1 MQRQAAFPITG
12 GMLCLIA
19 ATVAAGAQPGLV
31 APPAGPA
38 LAPRTHGFM
47 LYLSQPMGGGGGG
60 ATLHPKFGFRID
72 QVRMAGNSGAPDA
85 GDPMQRRSLVGW
97 QFGGGSG
104 THASDVKLELGGRLT
119 YDVTHGGFGAQLGRS
134 GMPSNT
140 SRPVSAA
147 AGTHMTGGNSEGV
160 SEPKSFELHGVE
172 FRGAEFRSSEEN
184 ARPFTRDLFHDAHEA
199 RESNESSS
207 VFHEVAAAAIA
218 TFKSSHSAPIQ
229 QRSRPS
235 ERPFSMQ
242 EAAR

>member
-1 MQRQAAFPITG
+1 MRRQAAFPITG
-12 GMLCLIA
+12 GVLCLIA

-47 LYLSQPMGGGGGG
+47 LYLSQPIGGGGGG
-60 ATLHPKFGFRID
+60 AALHPKFGFRID

-97 QFGGGSG
+97 QFGGGG
-104 THASDVKLELGGRLT
+104 RMHASDVKLELGGRLT

-134 GMPSNT
+134 GASTN
-140 SRPVSAA
+140 SARPIAA
-147 AGTHMTGGNSEGV
+147 VAV
-160 SEPKSFELHGVE
+160 SEPKSFELRGLQ
-172 FRGAEFRSSEEN
+172 FRGAEAHGPEEGP
-184 ARPFTRDLFHDAHEA
+184 RPFTHDLFHEAHGA
-199 RESNESSS
+199 NESSA